1 MKKSEW
7 TTIKTIVDNVL
18 ELPEDERETYIN
30 SECGGDEELR
40 SEVTDFLASIYESEG
55 WLEEQEVYRE
65 ELLSEIA
72 DDLGSISLDYSLIG
86 KEIGAYTI
94 REKIAEGGMG
104 GVYLAQRSDEELD
117 HKVAV
122 KIIKHG
128 RASADN
134 LRRFKREQQI
144 LAGMN
149 HPNIARFYNSG
160 TTSDGF
166 PYIIMEYIEGMPVT
180 EYCKK
185 NKCTIQEKIDLF
197 KQVLEAVRYAHE
209 NLVIHRDLKPGN
221 IFIDNSGNVK
231 ILDFGISKLME
242 EESEDIT
249 QTGSRILTLRY
260 AAPEQIRQK
269 NITTAADLYS
279 LGVIFYQLLAG
290 TGPFEIDDLTHFEA
304 EKLILNEEAP
314 RPSSRADSASTK
326 KKLLGDLDAIA
337 LKSIRKESD
346 QRYRVANDFLRDLEN
361 YQNGI
366 PVSAHADSL
375 RYRTTKFFKRHQNG
389 IYITAGVLILI
400 IVLTAYYTN
409 QIAKERDYAQ
419 LEAER
424 ATEVTDFLVSMLE
437 LNNPSENSGDEITI
451 NDALNRGIGLVEE
464 RDISPLNRAT
474 LLGTIGSIQFN
485 NGDVDQAGITLEQ
498 AMTLLTDSVDRHTE
512 ESLTIG
518 TEYAE
523 WQETVGNTEEAE
535 HYFQLT
541 DSLFQANK
549 LQNSV
554 EYIDHQLNYSD
565 FLMELGNHQQA
576 LDILSG
582 LDTRLVQN
590 FDTSN
595 SSNVDL
601 LANVY
606 NNRGRAYK
614 NMGENQK
621 ALENLEQALDLKLQV
636 FDEDN
641 ARIATLHHNMGV
653 VYATISEF
661 DRAKE
666 HAEKAYQIRMKV
678 FNPNH
683 QLVGSTLHL
692 LSNIE
697 TALGNYDQA
706 FEYIEQSI
714 EINRKQ
720 HGATHFRYALAIREY
735 AKVLSETGY
744 HEEALEQ
751 IDRAASIIENNYGT
765 AHPYYGYMM
774 FTYGEVCYNAEDYS
788 NAVKY
793 GGAGLANFTKNF
805 DENHP
810 NVGRAYANQGKY
822 ELKIQEYALADSL
835 LRKSVQILD
844 KHYDT
849 TNAFLAEADSLLQ
862 ISSQYLRNNSPN

>member
-18 ELPEDERETYIN
+18 ELPEDERERYID
-30 SECGGDEELR
+30 SECGEDKELK
-40 SEVTDFLASIYESEG
+40 SEVTAFLDSIYESEG

-72 DDLGSISLDYSLIG
+72 DDLGSISMDYSLIG

-104 GVYLAQRSDEELD
+104 GVYTAERSDEELD

-166 PYIIMEYIEGMPVT
+166 PYIIMEYIEGMSIT
-180 EYCKK
+180 DYCEK
-185 NKCTIQEKIDLF
+185 NQCTVEEKIDLF

-221 IFIDNSGNVK
+221 IFIDKAGNVK

-242 EESEDIT
+242 DESEDIT

-269 NITTAADLYS
+269 NITTATDLYA

-290 TGPFEIDDLTHFEA
+290 IGPFDIDDLSHYEA
-304 EKLILNEEAP
+304 EQLILNEEPP
-314 RPSSRADSASTK
+314 RPSSRSDSTPSK
-326 KKLLGDLDAIA
+326 KKLTGDLDAIA
-337 LKSIRKESD
+337 LKAIRKEPD

-361 YQNGI
+361 YQVGI
-366 PVSAHADSL
+366 PVSAHADSI
-375 RYRTTKFFKRHQNG
+375 RYRTKKFFKRHQKG
-389 IYITAGVLILI
+389 IYITSGVLILI

-409 QIAKERDYAQ
+409 RIAQERDFAQ

-424 ATEVTDFLVSMLE
+424 AEEVTEFLVSMLE

-451 NDALNRGIGLVEE
+451 NDALNRGINLLEQN
-464 RDISPLNRAT
+464 DISALNRAT
-474 LLGTIGSIQFN
+474 ILGTIGSIQFN
-485 NGDVDQAGITLEQ
+485 NGDIEQAGVTLER
-498 AMTLLTDSVDRHTE
+498 AMTLLTDSLDRQTE
-512 ESLTIG
+512 ESLAIG
-518 TEYAE
+518 TEYSE
-523 WQETVGNTEEAE
+523 WQETVGNMEEAE

-541 DSLFQANK
+541 DSLFQANQ
-549 LQNSV
+549 LQNSLN
-554 EYIDHQLNYSD
+554 YIDHQLNYSD
-565 FLMELGNHQQA
+565 FLMELGNHQEA
-576 LDILSG
+576 LSLLSD
-582 LDTRLVQN
+582 LDVRLIQN
-590 FDTSN
+590 FGQKN
-595 SSNVDL
+595 SEVVDM

-606 NNRGRAYK
+606 NNRGRAFK
-614 NMGENQK
+614 NMGQNQQ
-621 ALENLEQALDLKLQV
+621 ALENLEQALDLKLEV
-636 FDEDN
+636 FDENN
-641 ARIATLHHNMGV
+641 ARIATLYHNMGV
-653 VYATISEF
+653 VYATVSDFEK
-661 DRAKE
+661 AKE
-666 HAEKAYQIRMKV
+666 RAQKAYQIRLNV
-678 FNPNH
+678 FNPDH

-692 LSNIE
+692 LGNIE
-697 TALGNYDQA
+697 RGLGNFDQA
-706 FEYIEQSI
+706 FEYIEQSV

-720 HGATHFRYALAIREY
+720 HGANHFRYALAIREY
-735 AKVLSETGY
+735 ATVLSQTGR
-744 HEEALEQ
+744 HESALQQ
-751 IDRAASIIENNYGT
+751 IEKGTSIIQNNYGPD
-765 AHPYYGYMM
+765 HPYYGYMM
-774 FTYGEVCYNAEDYS
+774 FTYGEVCYNAENYPD
-788 NAVKY
+788 AVKY
-793 GGAGLANFTKNF
+793 GDAGLKNF
-805 DENHP
+805 VKNFGENHP

-822 ELKIQEYALADSL
+822 ELEIQEYAVADSL
-835 LRKSVQILD
+835 LKKSITILEQ
-844 KHYDT
+844 HYDT
-849 TNAFLAEADSLLQ
+849 SNAFLAEADSLLQ
-862 ISSQYLRNNSPN
+862 ISSQYLN

>member
-1 MKKSEW
+1 MDDLNWNKVE
-7 TTIKTIVDNVL
+7 TIIDEL
-18 ELPEDERETYIN
+18 LQLPEDQHATYIK
-30 SECGGDEELR
+30 EKCGDNEKLKG
-40 SEVTDFLASIYESEG
+40 EVTDFLESIYESEG
-55 WLEEQEVYRE
+55 WLEEQKVYRE
-65 ELLSEIA
+65 QLLSEIA
-72 DDLGSISLDYSLIG
+72 DDLGTITMGYSLIG
-86 KEIGAYTI
+86 KEIGSYTI

-104 GVYLAQRSDEELD
+104 GVYLAERSDEELD
-117 HKVAV
+117 HKVAI

-149 HPNIARFYNSG
+149 HPNIARFFNSG

-166 PYIIMEYIEGMPVT
+166 PYIIMEYIDGMPIT
-180 EYCKK
+180 DYCEK
-185 NKCTIQEKIDLF
+185 NECTIEEKIDLF
-197 KQVLEAVRYAHE
+197 KKVLEAVRYAHE

-221 IFIDNSGNVK
+221 IFIDNTGHVK

-269 NITTAADLYS
+269 NITMATDLYA
-279 LGVIFYQLLAG
+279 LGILFYQLISG
-290 TGPFEIDDLTHFEA
+290 KDPFDIDDLSRFET
-304 EKLILNEEAP
+304 EQVILHEEPP
-314 RPSSRADSASTK
+314 RPSSRTEHASRK
-326 KKLLGDLDAIA
+326 RKLTGDLDAIA
-337 LKSIRKESD
+337 IKAIRKESD

-361 YQNGI
+361 YELGI
-366 PVSAHADSL
+366 PVSAHTDSL
-375 RYRTTKFFKRHQNG
+375 RYRSKKFVERHKKG
-389 IYITAGVLILI
+389 IYVTSGVLILI
-400 IVLTAYYTN
+400 IAITAYYTN
-409 QIAKERDYAQ
+409 RIAQERDYAQ

-424 ATEVTDFLVSMLE
+424 ATEVTDFMVSMLE
-437 LNNPSENSGDEITI
+437 LNNPSENSGNEITI
-451 NDALNRGIGLVEE
+451 NDALNRGIGLVEQ

-512 ESLTIG
+512 KSLTIG

-541 DSLFQANK
+541 DSLFQASN
-549 LQNSV
+549 LRNSV

-565 FLMELGNHQQA
+565 FLMELGNHQEA
-576 LDILSG
+576 LNILSS
-582 LDTRLVQN
+582 LDTRLFQN
-590 FDTSN
+590 FDRSN
-595 SSNVDL
+595 SANIDL

-606 NNRGRAYK
+606 NNRGRAFK
-614 NMGENQK
+614 NMGQNQQ
-621 ALENLEQALDLKLQV
+621 ALENLEQALSLKLQV

-641 ARIATLHHNMGV
+641 ARIATLYHNMGV
-653 VYATISEF
+653 VYATVSQFQE
-661 DRAKE
+661 AKE
-666 HAEKAYQIRMKV
+666 RAEKAYEIRMKV
-678 FNPNH
+678 FNPDH

-706 FEYIEQSI
+706 FDYIEQSI

-735 AKVLSETGY
+735 AKVLSQTGY

-765 AHPYYGYMM
+765 DHPYYGYMM
-774 FTYGEVCYNAEDYS
+774 FTHGEVCYNAEDYS

-793 GGAGLANFTKNF
+793 GDLGLAIFTKNF
-805 DENHP
+805 GENHP

-822 ELKIQEYALADSL
+822 SLKIQQFSLADSL
-835 LRKSVQILD
+835 LTKSVQILEQ
-844 KHYDT
+844 HFDT
-849 TNAFLAEADSLLQ
+849 SNAFLVEADSLLQ
-862 ISSQYLRNNSPN
+862 ISLQHQIN

>member
-7 TTIKTIVDNVL
+7 TTIKTIVDQVL
-18 ELPEDERETYIN
+18 ELPENERESYID
-30 SECGGDEELR
+30 SECGDDQELR
-40 SEVTDFLASIYESEG
+40 SEVTDFLDSIYESEG
-55 WLEEQEVYRE
+55 WLEEKENYRE

-72 DDLGSISLDYSLIG
+72 SDLGSMSMDYSLIG
-86 KEIGAYTI
+86 KEIGSYTI

-104 GVYLAQRSDEELD
+104 GVYMAERSDGEVD

-122 KIIKHG
+122 KIIKHS

-166 PYIIMEYIEGMPVT
+166 PYIIMEYIEGMPIT
-180 EYCKK
+180 DYCEKSD
-185 NKCTIQEKIDLF
+185 CTINEKIDLF

-221 IFIDNSGNVK
+221 IFIDQAGRVK
-231 ILDFGISKLME
+231 ILDFGISKLIE

-260 AAPEQIRQK
+260 AAPEQIQQK
-269 NITTAADLYS
+269 NITTATDLYA
-279 LGVIFYQLLAG
+279 LGVIFYQLMAG
-290 TGPFEIDDLTHFEA
+290 VGPFDIDDLTHFEA
-304 EKLILNEEAP
+304 EQLILHKEPP
-314 RPSSRADSASTK
+314 RPSSRTDSAATK
-326 KKLLGDLDAIA
+326 KKLYGDLDAIA
-337 LKSIRKESD
+337 LKAIRKEPD
-346 QRYRVANDFLRDLEN
+346 HRYRVANDFLRDIEN
-361 YQNGI
+361 YEGGI
-366 PVSAHADSL
+366 PVSAHADSVK
-375 RYRTTKFFKRHQNG
+375 YRSKKFFKRHRKG
-389 IYITAGVLILI
+389 IYITSGVLILI
-400 IVLTAYYTN
+400 IALTAYYTN
-409 QIAKERDYAQ
+409 QITLERDYAE

-451 NDALNRGIGLVEE
+451 NDALNRGIGLLEE

-474 LLGTIGSIQFN
+474 ILGTIGSIQFN

-498 AMTLLTDSVDRHTE
+498 AMTLLTDSVNRNTA

-535 HYFQLT
+535 RYFHLT
-541 DSLFQANK
+541 DSLFQANN
-549 LQNSV
+549 LQNSS

-565 FLMELGNHQQA
+565 FLMELGNQEEA
-576 LDILSG
+576 LNVLSG
-582 LDTRLVQN
+582 LDTRLIQN

-606 NNRGRAYK
+606 NNRGRAFK
-614 NMGENQK
+614 NLGQNQM
-621 ALENLEQALDLKLQV
+621 ALENLERALDLKLQV

-641 ARIATLHHNMGV
+641 ARIATLYHNMGV
-653 VYATISEF
+653 VYATVSEF
-661 DRAKE
+661 EQAKE
-666 HAEKAYQIRMKV
+666 RAEKAYQIRMKV

-706 FEYIEQSI
+706 FDYIEQSI
-714 EINRKQ
+714 EINRTQ

-735 AKVLSETGY
+735 ARVLTETGF
-744 HEEALEQ
+744 HDEAIEE
-751 IDRAASIIENNYGT
+751 ISKAASIIESNYGT
-765 AHPYYGYMM
+765 DHPYYGYMM
-774 FTYGEVCYNAEDYS
+774 FTYGEVSYNAGEITD
-788 NAVKY
+788 AVRY
-793 GGAGLANFTKNF
+793 GGLGLENFTKNF
-805 DENHP
+805 EENHP

-822 ELKIQEYALADSL
+822 ELENQKYITADSL
-835 LRKSVQILD
+835 LRRSVQILEQ
-844 KHYDT
+844 HYDT
-849 TNAFLAEADSLLQ
+849 SNDFLAEADSLLFVN
-862 ISSQYLRNNSPN
+862 SQYLEN